1 MECGIIG
8 LPNVGKSSLF
18 YLLSNIKVII
28 KNYPFSTIKPNKT
41 IINVYDDRLIK
52 ISKIFNFNIKQYN
65 YIKLIDIAGIIK
77 NSYKGKGLGNMF
89 LSYIRNT
96 KILINILR
104 LFYNNKI
111 ININN
116 IIDPI
121 YERKIILNELIM
133 KDIEIIEKNIKIKK
147 NNINKL
153 KLNKILKIFKNKNIN
168 DIKKICNDEKKIIKQ
183 FNFLCLKPIFYI
195 CNIDKN
201 TKNDEILFIKEYF
214 NKNKENVLF
223 LNIKYIINNKNKS
236 KKKIYKLIN
245 NIYYKLNYN
254 TFFTIDNKKKIICSW
269 KIKKN
274 SYAYKASERIH
285 STFSKRII
293 KVEVIK
299 SKKLINNKIINY
311 KKYLSIKNKNYI
323 VKDGDILFFK
333 LNK

>member
-18 YLLSNIKVII
+18 SLLSNIKVLI
-28 KNYPFSTIKPNKT
+28 KNYPFSTITPNKS

-52 ISKIFNFNIKQYN
+52 LSKIFNFNKLQYN
-65 YIKLIDIAGIIK
+65 YINLIDIAGIIK

-104 LFYNNKI
+104 FFYNKKI

-121 YERKIILNELIM
+121 YEKKIILNELIM

-153 KLNKILKIFKNKNIN
+153 NKILKIFKKKNKN
-168 DIKKICNDEKKIIKQ
+168 DIIKICNDEKKIIKQ

-195 CNIDKN
+195 CNIDKY
-201 TKNDEILFIKEYF
+201 TKRDEILFIKEYF
-214 NKNKENVLF
+214 NKKKEKILF
-223 LNIKYIINNKNKS
+223 LNIKDIRKNKS
-236 KKKIYKLIN
+236 KKKIKKLIN
-245 NIYYKLNYN
+245 KIYYKLNYN
-254 TFFTIDNKKKIICSW
+254 TFFTIDNKKKQICSW

-274 SYAYKASERIH
+274 SYAYKASDRIH

-293 KVEVIK
+293 KVEVIN
-299 SKKLINNKIINY
+299 SKKIIKNKIINY
-311 KKYLSIKNKNYI
+311 KKFLSIKNKYYI

-333 LNK
+333 LKK